1 MAEFSLSDSL
11 KVRQKLTQKQQ
22 KEIQALYES
31 AAKKANQLAEEY
43 AKSTPSGQLQAQDL
57 RKLAKE
63 LEKEMQNIGAKLE
76 GKIQSNMKGA
86 SEAVVKDAQKFGSA
100 VGVNIEGAYKYVPK
114 DIVETLIS
122 GKLYEGKWSLSS
134 AIWSDVK
141 KSQQDIN
148 KIVAE
153 GLALNKGSYEIAKDL
168 EKYVSPS
175 AKKPWDWSKVYPGTK
190 KQVDY
195 SAQRLART
203 MTHHA
208 YQQSVVASCKG
219 NPYVDGILWI
229 SGHSARTCPICA
241 DRDGQVYS
249 PDKLPLDH
257 PNGLCSFAP
266 EISKDM
272 KSIANDLADWI
283 QGKSNPAL
291 DNWMKSMYPDVS
303 LKETKRKVS
312 GQPAVGS
319 DAWIQKSLKNLQSQ
333 VSKTFGKDAWE
344 DFKRDFQTKPQNVQ
358 EWIARWQ
365 GSLGSLINDNGRG
378 YCKVRTISVDLLKDA
393 KGYEGKSPYTTF
405 YHEFGHL
412 INGNSW
418 RGGPESASYK
428 RFNRGLYEC
437 LEKEYNKLKPELQG
451 KSSLLR
457 AELRG
462 DDNTSG
468 VQDIIS
474 GMSSDSIRIRWG
486 HTRDYWN
493 RREEADRWMEVTSEA
508 MAHLNSAYCQP
519 EVKEVFTKYFPE
531 TYKYYEENFINSSN
545 LYKKG

>member
-1 MAEFSLSDSL
+1 MAGFSLSDSL
-11 KVRQKLTQKQQ
+11 KVRQQLTQKQQ
-22 KEIQALYES
+22 REIQALYES
-31 AAKKANQLAEEY
+31 AAKKAKELAKEY
-43 AKSTPSGQLQAQDL
+43 AKSTPSGQFQAQDL
-57 RKLAKE
+57 KKLAKE

-76 GKIQSNMKGA
+76 GKIQSGMKGA
-86 SEAVVKDAQKFGSA
+86 SEAVVKDAQKFGKSI
-100 VGVNIEGAYKYVPK
+100 GFNFEGAYKYVPK

-148 KIVAE
+148 KIIAE
-153 GLALNKGSYEIAKDL
+153 GLALNKGSYDIAKDL

-190 KQVDY
+190 KQIDY

-229 SGHSARTCPICA
+229 SGHSVRTCPICA
-241 DRDGQVYS
+241 DRDGQVYP

-272 KSIANDLADWI
+272 KSIADDLADWI

-291 DNWMKSMYPDVS
+291 DKWMKSMYPDVS
-303 LKETKRKVS
+303 LKETKKKVS
-312 GQPAVGS
+312 EQPTVGS
-319 DAWIQKSLKNLQSQ
+319 DAWIQKNLKNLQSQ

-365 GSLGSLINDNGRG
+365 GSLGSLINDNGQS
-378 YCKVRTISVDLLKDA
+378 YCNVRTISVDLLKDA
-393 KGYEGKSPYTTF
+393 KGYKGKSPYTTF

-412 INGNSW
+412 IDGNSW
-418 RGGPESASYK
+418 KGAPEASADK
-428 RFNRGLYEC
+428 KFGKGLYEC
-437 LEKEYNKLKPELQG
+437 IKREYNKLKPELQD

-457 AELRG
+457 AELRR
-462 DDNTSG
+462 DDKTSG

-486 HTRDYWN
+486 HARDYWN
-493 RREEADRWMEVTSEA
+493 RRDEEDRWMEVTSEA